1 MNVIWYNTTAR
12 SYQFGSYE
20 EFQVIIA
27 GKPNEILALE
37 RFRDASERTL
47 KKIVSELNKC
57 QLSGRRISPD

>member
-1 MNVIWYNTTAR
+1 MQVIWYNTSAQ

-20 EFQVIIA
+20 EFQTTMS

-47 KKIVSELNKC
+47 IKIVSELNKC
-57 QLSGRRISPD
+57 QLSRLR